1 MCCWRKRAASPQRLW
16 LFHESDRMSAEPLAL
31 VGAMDRDRY
40 VATLFAPADRR
51 PHLFALYAFA
61 LEIASIRAH
70 VSEALP
76 GEVRL
81 QWWRDALTAAPS
93 GHPVADA
100 LLMTIKDN
108 KLPLQPFL
116 DLIEARSFDLYDD
129 PMPDWTAL
137 EGYCGETQSSVFRL
151 ATIILARGE
160 EPGGAEAA
168 GHAGVAYALTGL
180 LRAFPWH
187 ARRGQVY
194 LPARLMQTVGL
205 TRADVVSGT
214 DSEALRAA
222 LADMRARTRH
232 HLAEAQQRVKDLPQ
246 LLKPAF
252 LPLATVA
259 SYLALMER
267 KDYAPFATIID
278 MTHWLRVW
286 RIWRQSKK

>member
-1 MCCWRKRAASPQRLW
+1 
-16 LFHESDRMSAEPLAL
+16 MSAEPIAL

-40 VATLFAPADRR
+40 VATLFAPPYRR

-61 LEIASIRAH
+61 LEIASVRAQ

-76 GEVRL
+76 GEMRL
-81 QWWRDALTAAPS
+81 QWWRDALVGEPS
-93 GHPVADA
+93 GNPVADA
-100 LLMTIKDN
+100 LLTTIKEN

-129 PMPDWTAL
+129 LMPGWTAL
-137 EGYCGETQSSVFRL
+137 EGYCGETQSAIIRL
-151 ATIILARGE
+151 ATIILANGE
-160 EPGGAEAA
+160 EPSGAEAA

-194 LPARLMQTVGL
+194 LPESLMRTVGL
-205 TRADVVSGT
+205 GRDDVVSGT

-222 LADMRARTRH
+222 LAEMRARARH
-232 HLAEAQQRVKDLPQ
+232 HLAEAKMRVKDLPQ
-246 LLKPAF
+246 QLKPAF
-252 LPLATVA
+252 LPLATA
-259 SYLALMER
+259 ESYLERMER

-278 MTHWLRVW
+278 MPHWLRVW